1 MMTEEIKKFIQ
12 DNNLVRIQASP
23 MTESFDLWECAG
35 GHVWSFE
42 MIKQSAK
49 QKTLT
54 QTYV

>member
-23 MTESFDLWECAG
+23 MTESFDLWECLG

-42 MIKQSAK
+42 MIEQAIK
-49 QKTLT
+49 
-54 QTYV
+54 

>member
-23 MTESFDLWECAG
+23 MAESFDLWECAG

-49 QKTLT
+49 
-54 QTYV
+54 